1 MKLVKKGPSCISKEG
16 ISPESIRNLSTCHH
30 LQQQKE
36 IIKSKLKRTRLR
48 IFFGCFMQYAT
59 KNASNCSLNQE
70 RDRMN
75 KSFEAL
81 QQRVATQ
88 LDEAWPSETAC
99 VLSDTGATSQQC
111 CERLRDAHLRD
122 PNVEALSVTCGD
134 RRIVKM
140 LKKHLE
146 FNL

>member
-1 MKLVKKGPSCISKEG
+1 M
-16 ISPESIRNLSTCHH
+16 CHH
-30 LQQQKE
+30 LHQQKE

-48 IFFGCFMQYAT
+48 IFCGCFMQYAT
-59 KNASNCSLNQE
+59 KKTVQSSNCSLNLQE

-88 LDEAWPSETAC
+88 LDEAWPSETAR
-99 VLSDTGATSQQC
+99 VLSDTPATSQQC
-111 CERLRDAHLRD
+111 CERLRDAHLGD
-122 PNVEALSVTCGD
+122 PNVEALSVICGD